1 MTIGSALSIAVSGLQ
16 LNQSETGIVA
26 QNIARAG
33 QAGYTAKRVGTVD
46 YQGLQGVYGL
56 RAVVTREFD
65 RSLYAQVVQS
75 SAPTAYLET
84 QQKYLSQ
91 LDQSMG
97 TTTRGASVSSAIGEF
112 DQALQSLVTSPD
124 SASSRTTL
132 VNSAQVLASRLNQA
146 SDDVQS
152 LRSSAEAEIAGQI
165 EQVNAL
171 TARIADLNT
180 KIVGQENAGQDV
192 TNLLDAR
199 DQAVRDLASY
209 MDIQT
214 LESNDGH
221 LSVFTTTGL
230 SLVADHG
237 TQFEFDA
244 RGTLT
249 AATRWAADDDERR
262 VGTIRVAD
270 NGSQVVDL
278 LANGTLRSGSIA
290 ALVELRDTTLVQA
303 QAQLDGIAAGLA
315 EAMSNDTVAGTAV
328 STGSADG
335 FEVDLAA
342 LKAGNRITL
351 SYMDTGTGKTSTAT
365 FIRVDSATVL
375 PLGDDATPDPNDT
388 VHGIDFSGTMG
399 GVISQIQTA
408 LGAAFDVSNPSGD
421 ILRILD
427 DGAGNT
433 VDVTGLSADVTST
446 VIQDGTTGLPLF
458 TDGKATDFYT
468 GNFELGSQKV
478 GFSTR
483 ISINATV
490 LSDPSLL
497 VLWQTSPATQAGDP
511 TRPQALLERLEKTAF
526 QFGSETG
533 LSAEGYG
540 FSTTLGNF
548 SDRIVSFWGQASTS
562 AATALESQSVIQNN
576 LDERID
582 DATGVSVDQELARL
596 IQLQSSYAANAR
608 VMTTAKEMLDAL
620 MAI

>member
-16 LNQSETGIVA
+16 LNQTETGIVA

-33 QAGYTAKRVGTVD
+33 QDGYTAKRVGTVD

-56 RAVVTREFD
+56 RAVVRREFD
-65 RSLYAQVVQS
+65 RSLYAQVLQS
-75 SAPTAYLET
+75 SAPTSYLQT
-84 QQKYLSQ
+84 QQKYLGQ
-91 LDQSMG
+91 LDQLMG
-97 TTTRGASVSSAIGEF
+97 KTTDGASISSALGDF
-112 DQALQSLVTSPD
+112 DQSLQSLVTSPD
-124 SASSRTTL
+124 MATNRTTL

-152 LRSSAEAEIAGQI
+152 LRSSVEAEIASQI
-165 EQVNAL
+165 EQVNTL
-171 TARIADLNT
+171 TARISDLNN
-180 KIVGQENAGQDV
+180 KIVGQENAGHDV
-192 TNLLDAR
+192 TNLQDAR
-199 DQAVRDLASY
+199 DQAVKELASY
-209 MDIQT
+209 MDIGT
-214 LESNDGH
+214 LESIDGH
-221 LSVFTTTGL
+221 LSVFTTSGL
-230 SLVADHG
+230 PLVSDRG

-249 AATRWAADDDERR
+249 AATQWSADDAERK

-303 QAQLDGIAAGLA
+303 QAQLDDIAAGLA
-315 EAMSNDTVAGTAV
+315 EAMSNQTVEGTAV

-335 FEVDLAA
+335 FEVDLAG
-342 LKAGNRITL
+342 LKTGNRVTL
-351 SYMDTGTGKTSTAT
+351 SYTDTGTGKAYTVTL
-365 FIRVDSATVL
+365 IRVDSAAAL
-375 PLGDDATPDPNDT
+375 PLDDDATTDPNDT
-388 VHGIDFSGTMG
+388 VYGIDFSGTMG
-399 GVISQIQTA
+399 GVVSQIQTA
-408 LGAAFDVSNPSGD
+408 LGASFDVSNPSGD

-433 VDVTGLSADVTST
+433 VDVDGLSADVTST
-446 VIQDGTTGLPLF
+446 TLQDGTTGLPLF
-458 TDGKATDFYT
+458 TDGKATDYYT
-468 GNFELGSQKV
+468 GNFEIGSQKV

-483 ISINATV
+483 ITVNSTV

-497 VLWQTSPATQAGDP
+497 VRWQTSPATEAGDP

-526 QFGSETG
+526 AFGAETG

-540 FSTTLGNF
+540 FSTTLADF
-548 SDRIVSFWGQASTS
+548 SDRMVSFWGQASTS
-562 AATALESQSVIQNN
+562 ASAALDSQTVIQSN
-576 LDERID
+576 LEERIK

-608 VMTTAKEMLDAL
+608 VMTVAKDMLDAL
-620 MAI
+620 MRI